1 MSLAKQKYL
10 EESNGGLGV
19 GVRLVRAACPRAH
32 RQRRAGRAP
41 PVAPLGG
48 RRVVRPLVPGVQR
61 AAVLCPGAGDGPVAG
76 PGGTLHWFAC
86 VGPDSEL
93 ASSDALEGDE
103 SDDSEVEPEASPAP
117 PADAPSA
124 EGGVGGAAAAAAAA
138 AAAGAAAAGA
148 ATTPQQRERER
159 EREDRVRALRERQ
172 AEERAR
178 RLEELR
184 AHAAAAQRFR
194 EQKEEE
200 RRRRAEELRL
210 RDAERRS
217 QVEERKRQ
225 IWEAER
231 DRREAILRKNQERE
245 ARIDSRRRNER
256 SSIVFA
262 FGSSTPRM
270 LEPADTGGSFWGARR
285 ATSTTNVALFTAPL
299 TRRASERELAD
310 AGKKR
315 ATSAGG
321 LDRKPGEDL
330 KMSTSMYEVFHWV
343 DEPMACRAGKNGSA
357 SPFPAKPSEARPIK
371 PTLSLPVNESR
382 PLPLSVSSAPQ
393 TPSARTLHIA
403 SLFCGDETDSP
414 PPAVMS
420 QSAYSASSS
429 PSGASAAALATT
441 RVNRRKTDLMPT
453 IPSPRDG
460 GGSSPAAGGPRSA
473 RPFTRSPG
481 RAFSMSR
488 LDQLAQPRRLRL
500 QAPAPPVQ
508 SAPPPSQPLAPGARS
523 MSRSMSHLA
532 RAGPLR
538 RCGAAKSMS
547 HLGPGPAPAAAPLPP
562 PRLTRA
568 ERLRQR
574 ARDMARQQQHHA
586 AAAAPAH
593 TPTPHASA
601 GQQQATGLRS
611 GEVTPTPP
619 SRPLSALSQQSMSS
633 VGSGVNLRPRPTAAP
648 RRPRPVS
655 IAVTGVSS
663 EQMAAASNATHRHS
677 ITGDPRPPKITEKEG
692 AKPPLPKVHS
702 SKKPTTPAKK
712 PILDKSRTPPVKAS
726 PRATPKAT
734 PLQSPG
740 SEVPP
745 PLAER
750 VDDKHETEDGRSEDT
765 ATKSLDTSETAV
777 EIQETTAEV
786 TEPQREQPVPSVA
799 VTASS
804 ESVEAATEESEK
816 EVDVPKPVAAAAPA
830 PTATTLASSA
840 LIAAEQ
846 AEGEN
851 EMTASFIAKT
861 RITTEEEAKAALAE
875 RRRLAREQAERE
887 AELERQRQ
895 EEERRREEERIR
907 QEEEEQRRFEEE
919 QERLAEE
926 ARRAEEERL
935 KQAILENQKREEEE
949 KKRREEEARLKAE
962 KEEAEKKAREE
973 AERLRK
979 EMDERLRKEEEER
992 IARRKRVEA
1001 IMLRTRGKGSAA
1013 SSTSAKG
1020 QEEGDN
1026 DEGKDDSPSEEV
1038 KSVPSNT
1045 NGSSQC
1051 ASEVQQEAEQS
1062 APMSELQEKQQVS
1075 SGNGHQPMDTSASP
1089 SAAQSPP
1096 ALAPST
1102 NGKASSDATSD
1113 LLIDTSSA
1121 AVLKPVEASED
1132 GQSRNNVVSTQSN
1145 GHQNGM
1151 DFNPVVGY
1159 VNVDNVKQNNVTN
1172 NLLDLAEFDAFSQ
1185 SNNMNVPPQS
1195 NLTET
1200 SGDFE
1205 QILDL
1210 GLSTPGKLANED
1222 NVNSNLVN
1230 TNGSSAPPAPII
1242 AFQDG
1247 LVKKTDTSVADLLS

>member
-1 MSLAKQKYL
+1 MPLW
-10 EESNGGLGV
+10 
-19 GVRLVRAACPRAH
+19 
-32 RQRRAGRAP
+32 RRRPFAP
-41 PVAPLGG
+41 CAPLKSI
-48 RRVVRPLVPGVQR
+48 
-61 AAVLCPGAGDGPVAG
+61 C
-76 PGGTLHWFAC
+76 
-86 VGPDSEL
+86 
-93 ASSDALEGDE
+93 
-103 SDDSEVEPEASPAP
+103 AP
-117 PADAPSA
+117 
-124 EGGVGGAAAAAAAA
+124 
-138 AAAGAAAAGA
+138 
-148 ATTPQQRERER
+148 
-159 EREDRVRALRERQ
+159 
-172 AEERAR
+172 
-178 RLEELR
+178 
-184 AHAAAAQRFR
+184 
-194 EQKEEE
+194 
-200 RRRRAEELRL
+200 
-210 RDAERRS
+210 
-217 QVEERKRQ
+217 
-225 IWEAER
+225 
-231 DRREAILRKNQERE
+231 
-245 ARIDSRRRNER
+245 
-256 SSIVFA
+256 
-262 FGSSTPRM
+262 
-270 LEPADTGGSFWGARR
+270 
-285 ATSTTNVALFTAPL
+285 
-299 TRRASERELAD
+299 
-310 AGKKR
+310 
-315 ATSAGG
+315 
-321 LDRKPGEDL
+321 
-330 KMSTSMYEVFHWV
+330 
-343 DEPMACRAGKNGSA
+343 
-357 SPFPAKPSEARPIK
+357 
-371 PTLSLPVNESR
+371 
-382 PLPLSVSSAPQ
+382 
-393 TPSARTLHIA
+393 
-403 SLFCGDETDSP
+403 
-414 PPAVMS
+414 
-420 QSAYSASSS
+420 
-429 PSGASAAALATT
+429 
-441 RVNRRKTDLMPT
+441 
-453 IPSPRDG
+453 
-460 GGSSPAAGGPRSA
+460 
-473 RPFTRSPG
+473 
-481 RAFSMSR
+481 
-488 LDQLAQPRRLRL
+488 
-500 QAPAPPVQ
+500 
-508 SAPPPSQPLAPGARS
+508 
-523 MSRSMSHLA
+523 
-532 RAGPLR
+532 
-538 RCGAAKSMS
+538 
-547 HLGPGPAPAAAPLPP
+547 GPGPAPQAGRCAAAPQ
-562 PRLTRA
+562 RA
-568 ERLRQR
+568 ERLAIPR
-574 ARDMARQQQHHA
+574 RDMARQQQHHA

-593 TPTPHASA
+593 TPTPHAAA
-601 GQQQATGLRS
+601 GQQQATGGNSEKSILKCIGTRRHAAALPVPLLACNLLPPPTGLRS

-750 VDDKHETEDGRSEDT
+750 VDDKHETEDGRSEDS

-816 EVDVPKPVAAAAPA
+816 EGVDVPKSVAAAAPA

-1051 ASEVQQEAEQS
+1051 ASEVQQEAEQP

>member
-1 MSLAKQKYL
+1 MPLW
-10 EESNGGLGV
+10 
-19 GVRLVRAACPRAH
+19 
-32 RQRRAGRAP
+32 RRRPFAP
-41 PVAPLGG
+41 CAPLKSI
-48 RRVVRPLVPGVQR
+48 
-61 AAVLCPGAGDGPVAG
+61 C
-76 PGGTLHWFAC
+76 
-86 VGPDSEL
+86 
-93 ASSDALEGDE
+93 
-103 SDDSEVEPEASPAP
+103 AP
-117 PADAPSA
+117 
-124 EGGVGGAAAAAAAA
+124 
-138 AAAGAAAAGA
+138 
-148 ATTPQQRERER
+148 
-159 EREDRVRALRERQ
+159 
-172 AEERAR
+172 
-178 RLEELR
+178 
-184 AHAAAAQRFR
+184 
-194 EQKEEE
+194 
-200 RRRRAEELRL
+200 
-210 RDAERRS
+210 
-217 QVEERKRQ
+217 
-225 IWEAER
+225 
-231 DRREAILRKNQERE
+231 
-245 ARIDSRRRNER
+245 
-256 SSIVFA
+256 
-262 FGSSTPRM
+262 
-270 LEPADTGGSFWGARR
+270 
-285 ATSTTNVALFTAPL
+285 
-299 TRRASERELAD
+299 
-310 AGKKR
+310 
-315 ATSAGG
+315 
-321 LDRKPGEDL
+321 
-330 KMSTSMYEVFHWV
+330 
-343 DEPMACRAGKNGSA
+343 
-357 SPFPAKPSEARPIK
+357 
-371 PTLSLPVNESR
+371 
-382 PLPLSVSSAPQ
+382 
-393 TPSARTLHIA
+393 
-403 SLFCGDETDSP
+403 
-414 PPAVMS
+414 
-420 QSAYSASSS
+420 
-429 PSGASAAALATT
+429 
-441 RVNRRKTDLMPT
+441 
-453 IPSPRDG
+453 
-460 GGSSPAAGGPRSA
+460 
-473 RPFTRSPG
+473 
-481 RAFSMSR
+481 
-488 LDQLAQPRRLRL
+488 
-500 QAPAPPVQ
+500 
-508 SAPPPSQPLAPGARS
+508 
-523 MSRSMSHLA
+523 
-532 RAGPLR
+532 
-538 RCGAAKSMS
+538 
-547 HLGPGPAPAAAPLPP
+547 GPGPAPQAGRCAAAPQ
-562 PRLTRA
+562 RA
-568 ERLRQR
+568 ERLAIPR
-574 ARDMARQQQHHA
+574 RDMARQQQHHA

-593 TPTPHASA
+593 TPTPHAAA

-750 VDDKHETEDGRSEDT
+750 VDDKHETEDGRSEDS

-816 EVDVPKPVAAAAPA
+816 EGVDVPKSVAAAAPA

-1051 ASEVQQEAEQS
+1051 ASEVQQEAEQP